1 MTNDIFSVAITL
13 VGAYLLGSFPTA
25 YVVGRLRKGI
35 DIRKVG
41 TRNMGAMN
49 VIYSVGI
56 VYGILVLLIDIGKGI
71 AAIFLAR
78 WLLPPIEMF
87 SGVPFAIQLT
97 AGAIAVLGH
106 IFPIFL
112 GFRGGKGGA
121 VCIGVFATLMPWA
134 VPFGTGIFLLA
145 LLITRFPTFSYSLA
159 LCCTPF
165 VAWLIY
171 HSGWLA
177 LFSVVML
184 LILLIRY
191 LPRVREMRSTGGNWR
206 RVFVRKNFNDRF

>member
-1 MTNDIFSVAITL
+1 MDNDIVGVAVAL

-49 VIYSVGI
+49 AIYTLGMA
-56 VYGILVLLIDIGKGI
+56 YGILVLIIDVAKGM
-71 AAIFLAR
+71 AAIMLAR
-78 WLLPPIEMF
+78 WLE
-87 SGVPFAIQLT
+87 VPFTVELIAGGMAI
-97 AGAIAVLGH
+97 IGH

-121 VCIGVFATLMPWA
+121 VCIGVFVSLMPWG
-134 VPFGTGIFLLA
+134 VPIGATIFLLL

-159 LCCTPF
+159 LCCFPF

-171 HSGWLA
+171 DSGTLT
-177 LFSVVML
+177 LFSVIILLML
-184 LILLIRY
+184 LARY
-191 LPRVREMRSTGGNWR
+191 VTRIKEMRTAGGSWR
-206 RVFVRKNFNDRF
+206 RVLLRRRLKDRF

>member
-1 MTNDIFSVAITL
+1 MIMNNDIVSVAVAL

-25 YVVGRLRKGI
+25 YIVGRLRKGI

-49 VIYSVGI
+49 VIYTLGMA
-56 VYGILVLLIDIGKGI
+56 YGILVLIIDVAKGI
-71 AAIFLAR
+71 AAIMLAR
-78 WLLPPIEMF
+78 WLE
-87 SGVPFAIQLT
+87 VPFTIELVVGGT
-97 AGAIAVLGH
+97 AVIGH
-106 IFPIFL
+106 IFPVFL

-121 VCIGVFATLMPWA
+121 VCIGVFASLMPWA

-159 LCCTPF
+159 LCCFPF

-171 HSGWLA
+171 NSGALT
-177 LFSVVML
+177 LFSVIML
-184 LILLIRY
+184 LMLLARY
-191 LPRVREMRSTGGNWR
+191 VPRIREMRTTSGSWHRVLLR
-206 RVFVRKNFNDRF
+206 RSLKDRF